1 MSKIHAIG
9 LAFAMMMGLI
19 LVSNLSHAGQ
29 QLGTGTPNTPQHY
42 GDGSVSLCNDD
53 VTFCFH
59 IELPGMPAQPG
70 CPSWDHSCGPGL
82 PLEVWGEDAQLII
95 ERGRIMDRYRDW
107 NGYHYLVKTGWQ
119 NWFKHKNK
127 TFECSM
133 NYQRTDFY
141 CEEWI
146 PR

>member
-29 QLGTGTPNTPQHY
+29 QLGTGTPNTTQHY

-53 VTFCFH
+53 GTFCFH

>member
-53 VTFCFH
+53 GTFCFH

-107 NGYHYLVKTGWQ
+107 TG
-119 NWFKHKNK
+119 
-127 TFECSM
+127 
-133 NYQRTDFY
+133 
-141 CEEWI
+141 
-146 PR
+146 